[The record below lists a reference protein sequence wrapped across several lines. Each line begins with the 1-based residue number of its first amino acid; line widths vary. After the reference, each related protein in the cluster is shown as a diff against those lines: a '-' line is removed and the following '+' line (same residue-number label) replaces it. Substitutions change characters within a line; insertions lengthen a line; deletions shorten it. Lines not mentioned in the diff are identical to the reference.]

1 MIDCGGCCCAAAATS
16 AGDSGG
22 GGERVGADIGREEG
36 NDLIWNARRRSV
48 VGVVRQRRRL
58 FFFLLLLLFCCCCR
72 RLCCQLADCLS
83 MKMCVY
89 MFVLAKV
96 KCTVRKCDDGNP
108 AAGLLLLHGGFPHH
122 QRFVGES
129 CIEIHHT
136 PLLLSMVPTYIQPQ
150 NHKITAK
157 KSAMTNPTPSTP
169 PLPPPGQ
176 PRFVLCDETSISIE
190 WDADD
195 SLTYQIQY
203 KEYPQ
208 PWEEARTVQ
217 VPHGESK
224 MPAYLP
230 NCQPCST
237 YNIRLVA
244 VREEDGAVSAPG
256 EEIIIDT
263 MQADCNPTK
272 KMCCIC

>member
-1 MIDCGGCCCAAAATS
+1 MSTS
-16 AGDSGG
+16 
-22 GGERVGADIGREEG
+22 
-36 NDLIWNARRRSV
+36 
-48 VGVVRQRRRL
+48 
-58 FFFLLLLLFCCCCR
+58 
-72 RLCCQLADCLS
+72 
-83 MKMCVY
+83 
-89 MFVLAKV
+89 
-96 KCTVRKCDDGNP
+96 
-108 AAGLLLLHGGFPHH
+108 
-122 QRFVGES
+122 
-129 CIEIHHT
+129 
-136 PLLLSMVPTYIQPQ
+136 
-150 NHKITAK
+150 
-157 KSAMTNPTPSTP
+157 P

-195 SLTYQIQY
+195 SLTYKIQY

-208 PWEEARTVQ
+208 SWEEARTVQ